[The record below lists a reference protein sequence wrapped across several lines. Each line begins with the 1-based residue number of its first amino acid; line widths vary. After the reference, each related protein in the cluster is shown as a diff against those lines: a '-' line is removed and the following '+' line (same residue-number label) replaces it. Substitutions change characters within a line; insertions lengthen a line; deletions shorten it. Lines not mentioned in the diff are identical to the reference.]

1 MLSTIQKIR
10 LDADRFMH
18 KYGLENSETL
28 RISRL
33 AEDSERWL
41 KEDETNEV
49 MEELWNQIYSN
60 AEHLAM
66 TAE

>member
-18 KYGLENSETL
+18 KYGPENPETL
-28 RISRL
+28 RICGL
-33 AEDSERWL
+33 AEDSEKWL
-41 KEDETNEV
+41 KEDETSEV

-66 TAE
+66 TIE